1 MFPNLKAEMARK
13 NVTISDLARAI
24 HRTDRSVRDKVSGKG
39 DFSWSEINTIRD
51 QFFHGQSIEMTET
64 MEKAVALANEES
76 PSKVLASIPRDK
88 LISIPNE
95 ICSLLTGNDLS
106 FQQAEML
113 LEVAKGRLRR
123 VKI

>member
-1 MFPNLKAEMARK
+1 
-13 NVTISDLARAI
+13 
-24 HRTDRSVRDKVSGKG
+24 
-39 DFSWSEINTIRD
+39 
-51 QFFHGQSIEMTET
+51 MTET

-88 LISIPNE
+88 QTSIPNE

>member
-1 MFPNLKAEMARK
+1 
-13 NVTISDLARAI
+13 
-24 HRTDRSVRDKVSGKG
+24 
-39 DFSWSEINTIRD
+39 
-51 QFFHGQSIEMTET
+51 MTET

-113 LEVAKGRLRR
+113 LELAKGRLRR

>member
-51 QFFHGQSIEMTET
+51 QFFHGQSIGY
-64 MEKAVALANEES
+64 LF
-76 PSKVLASIPRDK
+76 SKID
-88 LISIPNE
+88 
-95 ICSLLTGNDLS
+95 
-106 FQQAEML
+106 
-113 LEVAKGRLRR
+113 
-123 VKI
+123 